1 MKKKTRFVL
10 VSAIGA
16 ISIAVALYL
25 YPLAVLYFTGKEK
38 LVLTEDSVY
47 FIPTGTTLNSLSK
60 DLADKGLIKNE
71 KNFRKYALRRN
82 LKDAT
87 IEPGKY
93 ELAKGSTIADAVVG
107 FRKGYAEKE
116 VRITFN
122 NARTKKELAE
132 KITDNLEMSYESLLT
147 LLNDTTTAQ
156 KYGFNNESF
165 AVMFIPD
172 TYRVYWDITPD
183 ALLDR
188 MSTEYKNFWNADRLE
203 KAKSIGMTPEEVSI
217 LASIVTCETVKM
229 EESSRIA
236 GVYINRLKK
245 GMKLDADPT
254 LVWIL
259 GDFTIKRV
267 LNKDKKLDSPYNTYM
282 YAGLPPGPIYVPS
295 APFIDAVLNY
305 EKHDYLFFCA
315 REDLSGYS
323 NFAKTYRQHL
333 VNARKY
339 QKALNTMKLYR

>member
-10 VSAIGA
+10 ASAIGA
-16 ISIAVALYL
+16 IFIAVALYV

-38 LVLTEDSVY
+38 LGLTEDTVY
-47 FIPTGTTLNSLSK
+47 IIPTGTSLDSLSK

-71 KNFRKYALRRN
+71 KNFKKYALRRN

-93 ELAKGSTIADAVVG
+93 ELSGGSTIGDLVVG

-116 VRITFN
+116 VKITFN
-122 NARTKKELAE
+122 NARTKEDLAE
-132 KITDNLEMSYESLLT
+132 KITDNLEMSSDSLLV
-147 LLNDTTTAQ
+147 LLKDTGYAK
-156 KYGFNNESF
+156 KYGFDGESF

-172 TYRVYWDITPD
+172 TYQVYWDIAPE

-188 MSTEYKNFWNADRLE
+188 MAKEYKKFWNANRLE
-203 KAKSIGMTPEEVSI
+203 KAESIGLSPEEVSI

-236 GVYINRLKK
+236 GVYINRLNK

-339 QKALNTMKLYR
+339 QSALNAMKLYR